1 MRGREKKQEGFFS
14 YISPEQRVPQDHPLR
29 PIRKMVHEALTELS
43 PLFSKLYSHTG
54 RPSIPPEQLLKAM
67 LLQILYTIR
76 SERLLMEQLDYNILF
91 RWFVGLSI
99 DDQVWEHSVFS
110 KNRERVLGTE
120 VAARF
125 FALIRQQAHEAG
137 LLSDE
142 HFTVDGTL
150 IEAWASLKS
159 FRPHDSEPPSATRN
173 PEVDFHGQQR
183 TNQTHTSS
191 TDPQARLYRKSKGS
205 EAKLCYMGHTLM
217 ENRNGMAVDALL
229 SIASGTAEPQAA
241 LDMIG
246 NLPGSHRITVGAD
259 KYYDQQGFVE
269 NVRACK
275 ATAHVARKQKGSA
288 IDARTTRHPGY
299 QISQRIRKRV
309 EEIFGWLK
317 TIGTLRKVKLRGQPN
332 VESLFLFALSAY
344 NLVRM
349 RNLQAQAVP

>member
-1 MRGREKKQEGFFS
+1 
-14 YISPEQRVPQDHPLR
+14 
-29 PIRKMVHEALTELS
+29 MVHEALAELS
-43 PLFSKLYSHTG
+43 PLLSKLYSHTG
-54 RPSIPPEQLLKAM
+54 RPSIPPEHLLKAM

-91 RWFVGLSI
+91 RWFVGVSM

-120 VAARF
+120 VAAKF
-125 FALIRQQAHEAG
+125 FALVRQQAHEAG

-159 FRPHDSEPPSATRN
+159 FRPHGSEPPSPTRN

-183 TNQTHTSS
+183 TNQTHSSS

-217 ENRNGMAVDALL
+217 ENRNGMAVGAQLT
-229 SIASGTAEPQAA
+229 IASGTAEPQAA

-246 NLPGSHRITVGAD
+246 NLPGSHRVTVGAD

-269 NVRACK
+269 DVRACK
-275 ATAHVARKQKGSA
+275 VTPHVAQKQKGSA

-349 RNLQAQAVP
+349 RNLQAQAMP